1 MPNLKFIREHGINE
15 FMEQQR
21 KRMAMLETMIERFDD
36 GRSRSFYC
44 RAAALLDVTSLGGA
58 IAEADRKIQTDR
70 VEQDDRKRKAK
81 ILKTTLGPSRP
92 CDTRSTRFG
101 RSRAPQGRT

>member
-1 MPNLKFIREHGINE
+1 MPNMKFIREHGINE
-15 FMEQQR
+15 FMKQQK

-58 IAEADRKIQTDR
+58 LAEADRKIQTDG
-70 VEQDDRKRKAK
+70 VKQDDCKTKAK
-81 ILKTTLGPSRP
+81 ILKTILGPSRS
-92 CDTRSTRFG
+92 CDTRSTRTG
-101 RSRAPQGRT
+101 RGRAPEGRT